1 MKLDDNQSK
10 VLEAFLSK
18 NRNVFAASKEAL
30 GRTGM
35 IKHKIDTQGAEAVKQ
50 RPRRMLFA

>member
-18 NRNVFAASKEAL
+18 NRDVFAANKEAL

-35 IKHKIDTQGAEAVKQ
+35 IKHKIDT
-50 RPRRMLFA
+50 